1 MSPIDQVTFEKLKH
15 DVGSDFIGE
24 LIAAYCDETPQ
35 LLAQLRLALREN
47 DAAALR
53 QAAHSIKSTSNTLG
67 ALSLG
72 ELAKDLEMMG
82 RAGDLTGAQGRV
94 DRLADEH
101 ERVQL
106 ALKDLEHD

>member
-1 MSPIDQVTFEKLKH
+1 MATINQATFEKLKN
-15 DVGSDFIGE
+15 DVGADFIGE

-35 LLAQLRLALREN
+35 LLAQLRLALKEN

-53 QAAHSIKSTSNTLG
+53 RAAHSIKSTSNTLG

-72 ELAKDLEMMG
+72 DLAKELEMMG
-82 RAGDLTGAQGRV
+82 RAGDLISAQPKV
-94 DRLADEH
+94 DRLADEYD
-101 ERVQL
+101 RVQL

>member
-1 MSPIDQVTFEKLKH
+1 MSTIDQATFEKLKN
-15 DVGSDFIGE
+15 DIGADFMGE

-35 LLAQLRLALREN
+35 LLAQLQLALKEN

-53 QAAHSIKSTSNTLG
+53 RAAHSIKSTSNTLG
-67 ALSLG
+67 ALPLG
-72 ELAKDLEMMG
+72 DLAKELEMAG
-82 RAGDLTGAQGRV
+82 RAGDLTGAQGKV
-94 DRLADEH
+94 DRLADEY

>member
-1 MSPIDQVTFEKLKH
+1 MSTIDQAIFEKLQN
-15 DVGSDFIGE
+15 DVGADFIGE

-35 LLAQLRLALREN
+35 LLAQLRLALRDN

-53 QAAHSIKSTSNTLG
+53 QAAHSIKSTSYTLG

-72 ELAKDLEMMG
+72 DLAKELEMMG
-82 RAGDLTGAQGRV
+82 RAGDLIGAQTKM
-94 DRLADEH
+94 DRLADEYD
-101 ERVQL
+101 RVQL